1 MLRFAVRRYAVGRFT
16 VVIVKQL
23 TTGSLSCRLTDCN
36 SNRITEALASYH
48 FTSQFSPLTYHSS
61 PATHHQFLISQLLIL
76 YALCST
82 TLKSFLKNIAVFF
95 SYIVKFKTEPFIIR
109 SLYEKLFSVVCFCI
123 YC

>member
-48 FTSQFSPLTYHSS
+48 FTSHLSPT
-61 PATHHQFLISQLLIL
+61 THHPSPISHFSIPNSLR
-76 YALCST
+76 ST

-95 SYIVKFKTEPFIIR
+95 SYIVKFKTEPFNIR
-109 SLYEKLFSVVCFCI
+109 SLYEKLFHVVCFCI
-123 YC
+123 YR